1 MRRYTIVIHIHKQFD
16 RNIEAQN
23 VRKSWFLR
31 NLNICDKKFKNIEDF
46 LYQEQFKNREQIL

>member
-1 MRRYTIVIHIHKQFD
+1 MIHKKFD
-16 RNIEAQN
+16 RNIETQN
-23 VRKSWFLR
+23 LRKSLLLR